1 MSKIKN
7 SSTVLNHCLRLRT
20 PRVIL
25 KTRIWGKVGPRKK
38 KDRRRREAGKGRKP
52 AKVH

>member
-1 MSKIKN
+1 MAKIKN
-7 SSTVLNHCLRLRT
+7 SSIVLTHCLRLRA
-20 PRVIL
+20 PRAIL
-25 KTRIWGKVGPRKK
+25 KTRIWVKVGPRKK